1 LPGVHKST
9 RHGWLFGEDQARYL
23 VTLPQA
29 PELLAAA
36 AAAGVPAL
44 ELGRTGGTELILPEA
59 APISLAR
66 LRKVHEGWLPGYM
79 RTPA

>member
-1 LPGVHKST
+1 VIDLQSHST
-9 RHGWLFGEDQARYL
+9 VSDGQLEPADVVR
-23 VTLPQA
+23 
-29 PELLAAA
+29 AA